1 MAILD
6 FLKTTNYPNAL
17 LENTFGN
24 QYFKDVVNPAKTGT
38 GAKPPLGQLIKNWNP
53 IKAFSPTMLKTGPT
67 TGGMIT
73 VNISGNVMSEN
84 YTEDVIVPHLK
95 EALRRGEDIGIG

>member
-1 MAILD
+1 MVFGDNPSGREIVSVTPLD
-6 FLKTTNYPNAL
+6 A
-17 LENTFGN
+17 
-24 QYFKDVVNPAKTGT
+24 A
-38 GAKPPLGQLIKNWNP
+38 GQ
-53 IKAFSPTMLKTGPT
+53 PT

-84 YTEDVIVPHLK
+84 YTEDVIVPHIK